1 LKIPSG
7 KTVALVGASGCGS
20 KCFFFSF
27 ISLSIVVLVFIIEST
42 TIQLIQRFY
51 DPDQGRVL
59 LDGKDIKTLNVAW
72 LRSHIGV
79 VSQEPV
85 LFTGSIE
92 ENIRFGKA
100 DATDDE
106 VQNAAKMAN
115 AHDFIMELP
124 EVFIHYFLLLLS
136 FFSFFH
142 LHRTTR
148 HHQVRNSV
156 VVKNNEVKM
165 KMNVY

>member
-1 LKIPSG
+1 VEVRSDNLPPFCI
-7 KTVALVGASGCGS
+7 LIL
-20 KCFFFSF
+20 F
-27 ISLSIVVLVFIIEST
+27 IEST

-51 DPDQGRVL
+51 DPEDGQVL

-72 LRSHIGV
+72 LRSHIGI

-100 DATDDE
+100 DATDSE
-106 VQNAAKMAN
+106 VQAAAIMAN

-124 EVFIHYFLLLLS
+124 EVYLS
-136 FFSFFH
+136 LSLSPVFYPGFSFREGEFSC
-142 LHRTTR
+142 RGGG
-148 HHQVRNSV
+148 QA
-156 VVKNNEVKM
+156 KM
-165 KMNVY
+165 FLRDELS

>member
-1 LKIPSG
+1 LEHLDLEVS
-7 KTVALVGASGCGS
+7 AFSS
-20 KCFFFSF
+20 SF
-27 ISLSIVVLVFIIEST
+27 ISLSVVVLVFIIEST

-51 DPDQGRVL
+51 DPDEGRVL

-72 LRSHIGV
+72 LRSQIGV

-115 AHDFIMELP
+115 AHDFIMQLP
-124 EVFIHYFLLLLS
+124 EVFIHSLFSASLTLLILS
-136 FFSFFH
+136 S
-142 LHRTTR
+142 
-148 HHQVRNSV
+148 
-156 VVKNNEVKM
+156 
-165 KMNVY
+165 